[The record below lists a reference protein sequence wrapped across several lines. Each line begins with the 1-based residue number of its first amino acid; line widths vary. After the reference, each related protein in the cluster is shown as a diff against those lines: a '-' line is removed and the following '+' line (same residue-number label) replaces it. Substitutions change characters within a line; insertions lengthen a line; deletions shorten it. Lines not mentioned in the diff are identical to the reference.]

1 VPIDQVMAPN
11 DALAAATDVVSTDPE
26 AAPASA
32 HIVRQP
38 IYDAT
43 VKVVGYELI
52 VHGDERTGDADAS
65 AASTVT
71 QIGLNMVG
79 GGAAWVPLSRGFLS
93 GGHATALPPDR
104 VVFEVAPELGN
115 DPQALADIGRL
126 KSAGFGIAIDPF
138 TAGDDVMPLLAMAS
152 AVKLD
157 GKLDRATL
165 AEHAAAARL
174 AGAQIVAK
182 NVDTHDALETLKEL
196 GFDYFQGAFLC
207 EPKVVE
213 GRPIQINN
221 LNRLRL
227 VAELQ
232 NPDVDMP
239 TLGKVVSRDVGLSYN
254 LLRFV
259 NSAFFAV
266 PRRIASIRE
275 ALVLLGL
282 GHIRRW
288 ATLMALF
295 QSNDKPHELI
305 VTGLVRA
312 RMCELI
318 ANARGERRD
327 AEEYFTTGLF
337 SVVDALMDISL
348 IEVLRQ
354 LPFSEEIMDALLQ
367 HEGKKGELLH
377 GVLAYERGDFGELIR
392 LVPAGT
398 TPADFY
404 TQAVEWATEAGGGL
418 VAVPD
423 SPHPS

>member
-1 VPIDQVMAPN
+1 MTPN
-11 DALAAATDVVSTDPE
+11 DVMPDLTSVVSTD
-26 AAPASA
+26 AAEPAPTTA

-38 IYDAT
+38 IYDAG

-52 VHGDERTGDADAS
+52 VRGDESASDADATT
-65 AASTVT
+65 ASTVA
-71 QIGLNMVG
+71 QIGLNLVAG
-79 GGAAWVPLSRGFLS
+79 GDAWVPLSGGFLF
-93 GGHATALPPDR
+93 GGHAAALPPDR

-115 DPQALADIGRL
+115 DPEALAAIGRL
-126 KSAGFGIAIDPF
+126 KSQGYGIAVDPF
-138 TAGDDVMPLLAMAS
+138 TAGDDVMPLLAMAN

-157 GKLDRATL
+157 GTLDRATL
-165 AEHAAAARL
+165 AEHAAAARR
-174 AGAQIVAK
+174 AGAQVVAK
-182 NVDTHDALETLKEL
+182 NVETHEAFETLKNL
-196 GFDYFQGAFLC
+196 GFDLFQGHFLC

-232 NPDVDMP
+232 DPDVDMP

-259 NSAFFAV
+259 NSAFFSV
-266 PRRIASIRE
+266 PRRIGSIRE
-275 ALVLLGL
+275 ALILLGL
-282 GHIRRW
+282 GHVRRW
-288 ATLMALF
+288 ATLMALL

-312 RMCELI
+312 RMCELV

-327 AEEYFTTGLF
+327 AEEYFTIGLF
-337 SVVDALMDISL
+337 SVVDALMDVSL

-354 LPFSEEIMDALLQ
+354 LPFSEEIMDALLRYA
-367 HEGKKGELLH
+367 GPKGELLH

-404 TQAVEWATEAGGGL
+404 AQAVEWATEAGGGL

-423 SPHPS
+423 APNL

>member
-1 VPIDQVMAPN
+1 MPRNDVMPDPN
-11 DALAAATDVVSTDPE
+11 NVVSTE
-26 AAPASA
+26 HAPAPTA

-38 IYDAT
+38 IYDAA

-52 VHGDERTGDADAS
+52 VHGAEGVADADAS
-65 AASTVT
+65 TASTVT
-71 QIGLNMVG
+71 QIGLNLVA
-79 GGAAWVPLSRGFLS
+79 GGAAWVPLSRGFLF
-93 GGHATALPPDR
+93 GGHAEALPPDR
-104 VVFEVAPELGN
+104 VVFEVAPELG
-115 DPQALADIGRL
+115 DEPEALAAIGRL
-126 KSAGFGIAIDPF
+126 KSQGHGIAIDPF

-157 GKLDRATL
+157 GTLDRATL
-165 AEHAAAARL
+165 AEHAAAARR
-174 AGAQIVAK
+174 AGAQVVAR
-182 NVDTHDALETLKEL
+182 NVDTHEVFETLKGL
-196 GFDYFQGAFLC
+196 GFDLFQGHFLC
-207 EPKVVE
+207 EPKIVE

-232 NPDVDMP
+232 DPDVDMP
-239 TLGKVVSRDVGLSYN
+239 KLGTVVSRDVGLSYN

-282 GHIRRW
+282 GHVRRW
-288 ATLMALF
+288 ATLMALL

-305 VTGLVRA
+305 VTGLVRG

-327 AEEYFTTGLF
+327 AEEYFTLGLF
-337 SVVDALMDISL
+337 SVVDALMDVSL
-348 IEVLRQ
+348 IEVLRE
-354 LPFSEEIMDALLQ
+354 LPFSEEIMDALLRYT
-367 HEGKKGELLH
+367 GPKGELLH

-404 TQAVEWATEAGGGL
+404 AEAVAWATEASGGL

-423 SPHPS
+423 APNS

>member
-1 VPIDQVMAPN
+1 MTPN
-11 DALAAATDVVSTDPE
+11 DVMPDLTSVVSTDA
-26 AAPASA
+26 AAPAPTA

-38 IYDAT
+38 IYDAG

-52 VHGDERTGDADAS
+52 VRGDESASDADATT
-65 AASTVT
+65 ASTVA
-71 QIGLNMVG
+71 QIGLNLVAG
-79 GGAAWVPLSRGFLS
+79 GDAWVSLS
-93 GGHATALPPDR
+93 GGFLFGGHAAALPPER

-115 DPQALADIGRL
+115 DPEALAAIGRL
-126 KSAGFGIAIDPF
+126 KSQGYGIAVDPF
-138 TAGDDVMPLLAMAS
+138 TAGDDVMPLLAMAN

-157 GKLDRATL
+157 GTLDRATL
-165 AEHAAAARL
+165 AEHAAAARR
-174 AGAQIVAK
+174 AGAQVVAK
-182 NVDTHDALETLKEL
+182 NVETHEAFETLKNL
-196 GFDYFQGAFLC
+196 GFDLFQGHFLC

-232 NPDVDMP
+232 DPDVDMP

-259 NSAFFAV
+259 NSAFFSV
-266 PRRIASIRE
+266 PRRIGSIRE
-275 ALVLLGL
+275 ALILLGL
-282 GHIRRW
+282 GHVRRW
-288 ATLMALF
+288 ATLMALL
-295 QSNDKPHELI
+295 QSNDKPQELI

-312 RMCELI
+312 RMCELV

-327 AEEYFTTGLF
+327 AEEYFTIGLF
-337 SVVDALMDISL
+337 SVVDALMDVSL

-354 LPFSEEIMDALLQ
+354 LPFSEEIMDALLRYA
-367 HEGKKGELLH
+367 GPKGELLH

-404 TQAVEWATEAGGGL
+404 AQAVEWATEAGGGL

-423 SPHPS
+423 APSL